1 MKSLLVSL
9 GTGDDA
15 KSAQAA
21 RALTA
26 VICGTPALQE
36 NLLVAGGAPIL
47 VKQLCAPAGEPSLP
61 AQHQHQSQGQCLP
74 ASTFDGP
81 WALLMQLWGQCMHV
95 LGVQKGA

>member
-9 GTGDDA
+9 GTGDDV
-15 KSAQAA
+15 KGAQAA

-47 VKQLCAPAGEPSLP
+47 VKQLGAPAGEPRPACLA
-61 AQHQHQSQGQCLP
+61 AQHQLYCQDQCLP
-74 ASTFDGP
+74 PPDILAATHRDDTI
-81 WALLMQLWGQCMHV
+81 
-95 LGVQKGA
+95 

>member
-9 GTGDDA
+9 GTGDDTKGA
-15 KSAQAA
+15 HAA

-47 VKQLCAPAGEPSLP
+47 VKQLGAPPGETR
-61 AQHQHQSQGQCLP
+61 AACLS
-74 ASTFDGP
+74 ST
-81 WALLMQLWGQCMHV
+81 ALALVSRH
-95 LGVQKGA
+95 